1 MGGGGRGGEGGGGRD
16 FLTPSAP
23 WLCAGRVGQR
33 RVGELKKRNPRGL
46 RLPTGEPCIP
56 MGSKVPSI
64 WPRLMCSEDSGYPR
78 HFTYTHEVPGIG
90 LKVQIESEAQRS
102 K

>member
-16 FLTPSAP
+16 FLTPPAP

-33 RVGELKKRNPRGL
+33 RVRELKKRNPRGP

-56 MGSKVPSI
+56 MGSKVPHI
-64 WPRLMCSEDSGYPR
+64 WTLAILGILPTLM
-78 HFTYTHEVPGIG
+78 
-90 LKVQIESEAQRS
+90 RS
-102 K
+102 LALASRCR